1 MNKQK
6 ENLQQSHPFETD
18 VGDVKSRKQPFELPR
33 IELQACRHARN
44 SRVADVY
51 NVSN

>member
-6 ENLQQSHPFETD
+6 DDLQQSHPFETD
-18 VGDVKSRKQPFELPR
+18 VGDVESRKQPFELTWS
-33 IELQACRHARN
+33 ELQACRHARN
-44 SRVADVY
+44 SRVANIY